1 MTNTSST
8 ENSMGNLLT
17 SGIFWNNVLMVLLII
32 ACGYLIYNLFLAP
45 INLNPSSGNV
55 DPNWASSSYADFFQ
69 GIEGYTLNG
78 ATAQLTPSYPVLKN
92 KQVGIKIASADNNT
106 VLYIGFNE
114 ISALIDTISNS
125 YYDPSIA
132 SLNDLSTVLAQT
144 RLTIPTRI
152 IQNDVIKD
160 TSTGSYII
168 YFSIDS
174 RANIIMNILSSST
187 PAAGSNI
194 SVNPILS

>member
-8 ENSMGNLLT
+8 ENSIGNLLT

-32 ACGYLIYNLFLAP
+32 ACVYLIYNLFLAP
-45 INLNPSSGNV
+45 VNLNPTSGNV
-55 DPNWASSSYADFFQ
+55 DPNWASTSYADFFQ

-78 ATAQLTPSYPVLKN
+78 ATLTLTASYPVLKN
-92 KQVGIKIASADNNT
+92 KQVGIKLASADNSIIIY
-106 VLYIGFNE
+106 VGFNE

-125 YYDPSIA
+125 YYDPSIS

-152 IQNDVIKD
+152 VQNDAIKD
-160 TSTGSYII
+160 TNTGSYII

-174 RANIIMNILSSST
+174 SANIIMNILSATT
-187 PAAGSNI
+187 PVSGSNI
-194 SVNPILS
+194 SVNPVLS